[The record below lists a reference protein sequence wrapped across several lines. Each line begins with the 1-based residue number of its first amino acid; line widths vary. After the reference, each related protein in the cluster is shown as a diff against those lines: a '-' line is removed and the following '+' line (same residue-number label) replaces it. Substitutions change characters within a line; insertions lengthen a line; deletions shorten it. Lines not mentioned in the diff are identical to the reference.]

1 MVITAVV
8 PSLAGD
14 MLRLLVISLL
24 ILRISTGSPG
34 VAATMRGDVH
44 HRERAVSGGTVL
56 QLALDGLATAGVYAL
71 VGLGVQ
77 VAYAGSRV
85 LHLGLGDAA
94 IFGTIVGA
102 ALAAG
107 GVPAWVAAVVA
118 LAVAGALSAAMER
131 LLVRPS
137 RGRVALAAA
146 ALVAGGTVLRQVLA
160 GLFTHAAYAFPALS
174 ATWLVGGGVLR
185 ASDVVTAVVA
195 VGGAVGLGIVL
206 VRTRAGA
213 ALRVTAGGAEAAE
226 SVGVDTARV
235 RSLAFAAA
243 GVLGGLACV
252 LAAGRVAA
260 TPAAG
265 VAIGLKGLCAA
276 AAGGFRSPLLVC
288 LGAALI
294 GGAEVGATF
303 VLGGGGEAVTY
314 AVALSALA
322 IGWGRRR

>member
-1 MVITAVV
+1 
-8 PSLAGD
+8 
-14 MLRLLVISLL
+14 
-24 ILRISTGSPG
+24 
-34 VAATMRGDVH
+34 MRGDVL
-44 HRERAVSGGTVL
+44 HRARCVSGGTVL
-56 QLALDGLATAGVYAL
+56 QLSLDGLATSGVYAL

-94 IFGTIVGA
+94 IFGAIVGA

-118 LAVAGALSAAMER
+118 LLVAGVLSAAMER
-131 LLVRPS
+131 VLVRPS

-160 GLFTHAAYAFPALS
+160 GVFTHAAYAFPALS
-174 ATWLVGGGVLR
+174 ATWAVGGGVLR
-185 ASDVVTAVVA
+185 ASDALTAAVA
-195 VGGAVGLGIVL
+195 VGGAVLFGVVVL
-206 VRTRAGA
+206 RTRVGA
-213 ALRVTAGGAEAAE
+213 ALRVTAGGEAAAE
-226 SVGVDTARV
+226 SIGVDTRRV
-235 RSLAFAAA
+235 RLLAFGVA
-243 GVLGGLACV
+243 GVVAGLACV

-276 AAGGFRSPLLVC
+276 AAGGFGSPLAVC

-294 GGAEVGATF
+294 GGTEVGATF

-314 AVALSALA
+314 VVAAAALA
-322 IGWGRRR
+322 AGWRWRR